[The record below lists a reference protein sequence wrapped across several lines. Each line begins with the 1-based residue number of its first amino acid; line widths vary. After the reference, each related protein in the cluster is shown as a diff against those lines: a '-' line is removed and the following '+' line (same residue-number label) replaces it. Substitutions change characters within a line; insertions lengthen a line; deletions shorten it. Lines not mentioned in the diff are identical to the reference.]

1 MKPAISSSLFA
12 GLLIAFIAAS
22 CQQEQ
27 HLKSVPKIESVSS
40 STIHIQHDSTLFNK
54 VMNAPHAPDSIP

>member
-1 MKPAISSSLFA
+1 MKPAIPSSLFA

-27 HLKSVPKIESVSS
+27 QLKSVPKVESVSS
-40 STIHIQHDSTLFNK
+40 STIKIQHDTALFNN
-54 VMNAPHAPDSIP
+54 VMTSPNPPDSIP